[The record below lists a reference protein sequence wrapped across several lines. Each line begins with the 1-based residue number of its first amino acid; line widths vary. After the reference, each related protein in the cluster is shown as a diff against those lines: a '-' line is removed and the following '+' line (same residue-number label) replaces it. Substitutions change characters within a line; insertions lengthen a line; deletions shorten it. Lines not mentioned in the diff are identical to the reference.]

1 MKQLIVSDKVQKE
14 LLTDFMIMGETRGL
28 IGGYCED
35 EFPVY
40 YANEEMARML
50 GYGAVEEL
58 VEAINGKVINT
69 IHPDDREQVIKD
81 IGGEYYEGLTYET
94 TYRMPRKDGSW
105 FWTVD
110 KGKVIRTEEGKLAI
124 ISACQDMTSFVE
136 RHKKLE
142 EQNILSQATID
153 NIPGGY
159 HRCSLEEGHPFIY
172 ISDRFL
178 AILGWTRE
186 EIKTEFHNKFDNMLH
201 PDDRHLSAKY
211 TARILDTC
219 GHGFT
224 QDQIYRLLGKDGY
237 HWVTDATTLV
247 KSGDQTFFQGNIT
260 DITDFVKG
268 KEKNEKELEGSNQI
282 LNEHNRILSA
292 LSRDYTTVLLCD
304 LRQDTFEVVKGDSF
318 THHDPEEKQKLV
330 RESNCYSERVR
341 YFFENVLIK
350 ESAPEYLERLLPEYL
365 MNELQET
372 DSIEIYYKTIPNGSG
387 FRHFLANAVRL
398 SNEED
403 HFKIILGFRSV
414 DEIIKKEQEIE
425 LQREIIEGLGKEY
438 FSVLAVELDKDRVF
452 SYRES
457 EENGKIISDFC
468 RKCDNRWS
476 QIIPSYA
483 ETMVSDNTN
492 GEFEKQLGLETLRSQ
507 KEDYS
512 MTYEFKSGTE
522 IIYHQVRVAY
532 VKKKDGARVAVVGTR
547 NIDSLI
553 KKERMQ
559 EEKLKKAYAAAEN
572 SNKAKTEFLNNMS
585 HDIRTPMNVILGYN
599 QLMKSQLTE
608 PKQLDYQKKIEQSG
622 KLLLSI
628 INNVLDMAR
637 IESGKIKV
645 DENYESVGEVVD
657 EIISTFASE
666 AEERGIHLSGSMK
679 VTHRNILCDGTKIRE
694 IYVNLVS
701 NAIKYTPRGG
711 NVTITV
717 EELPCKREG
726 YMKVKSEIKDTGIGM
741 SKEYL
746 PTLFEPFSRE
756 LNTTTGRVRGTGLG
770 MPIVKKMIDLMGGS
784 LEVESEL
791 GKGTV
796 FTFTLMHKIADKKY
810 YSQRIE
816 KVKTSSM
823 RESLSG
829 KHVLLAEDNDLNAE
843 IAVTILEEA
852 GFVIERVEDGI
863 QCVNRIEQMS
873 PGTYDLILMDIQ
885 MPNMDGYQAAQC
897 IRHLNDKKKAEIPII
912 AMTAN
917 AFAED
922 RKRTFDAGMNGHIA
936 KPIDIEKLG
945 AVILSVLK
953 KQESLQIEK
962 NNSMSANRLRS

>member
-1 MKQLIVSDKVQKE
+1 MKQLIIPDKVQKE
-14 LLTDFMIMGETRGL
+14 MLTDFMIMGETKGL

-35 EFPVY
+35 EFPVC

-50 GYGAVEEL
+50 GYDAVEEL
-58 VEAINGKVINT
+58 IEAIDGKVINT

-81 IGGEYYEGLTYET
+81 IGDEYYEGLTYET
-94 TYRMPRKDGSW
+94 TYRMPRKDGSC

-110 KGKVIRTEEGKLAI
+110 KGKVVQTEDGKLAI
-124 ISACQDMTSFVE
+124 ISACYDMTSFVE

-142 EQNILSQATID
+142 EKNMLSQATID

-159 HRCSLEEGHPFIY
+159 HRCSLEEGHPFLY
-172 ISDRFL
+172 ISNRFL

-186 EIKTEFHNKFDNMLH
+186 EIRTIFDNKFDNMLH
-201 PDDRHLSAKY
+201 PDDRNLSSDY
-211 TARILDTC
+211 VTRILDTR
-219 GHGFT
+219 GHGSAK
-224 QDQIYRLLGKDGY
+224 DQIYRLLGKDGY

-247 KSGDQTFFQGNIT
+247 KSGNQTFFQGNIT
-260 DITDFVKG
+260 DFTDFVKA
-268 KEKNEKELEGSNQI
+268 KE
-282 LNEHNRILSA
+282 
-292 LSRDYTTVLLCD
+292 
-304 LRQDTFEVVKGDSF
+304 
-318 THHDPEEKQKLV
+318 
-330 RESNCYSERVR
+330 
-341 YFFENVLIK
+341 
-350 ESAPEYLERLLPEYL
+350 
-365 MNELQET
+365 
-372 DSIEIYYKTIPNGSG
+372 
-387 FRHFLANAVRL
+387 
-398 SNEED
+398 
-403 HFKIILGFRSV
+403 
-414 DEIIKKEQEIE
+414 KKEQEIE

-438 FSVLAVELDKDRVF
+438 FSVLAVELDKDRVL

-457 EENGKIISDFC
+457 GENGKIISDFC
-468 RKCDNRWS
+468 RKCGNRWS
-476 QIIPSYA
+476 KIIPSYA
-483 ETMVSDNTN
+483 EMMVSDNTN
-492 GEFEKQLGLETLRSQ
+492 GEFENQLGLETLRSQ
-507 KEDYS
+507 EKDYS
-512 MTYEFKSGTE
+512 MTYEFKLETG
-522 IIYHQVRVAY
+522 INYHQVRVAF
-532 VKKKDGARVAVVGTR
+532 VKKKDGTRMAVVGTR

-572 SNKAKTEFLNNMS
+572 ANKAKTEFLNNMS

-599 QLMKSQLTE
+599 QLMKSLLTE

-645 DENYESVGEVVD
+645 DENYERVGEVVD
-657 EIISTFASE
+657 EIISTFSSE
-666 AEERGIHLSGSMK
+666 AEEKEIHLSGSMK

-701 NAIKYTPRGG
+701 NAMKYTPRGG

-717 EELPCKREG
+717 EELPCEKEG

-756 LNTTTGRVRGTGLG
+756 QNTTIGRIGGTGLG
-770 MPIVKKMIDLMGGS
+770 MPIVKKMVDLMGGS
-784 LEVESEL
+784 IEVASEL

-796 FTFTLMHKIADKKY
+796 FTFTLMHKIADRKF
-810 YSQRIE
+810 YSQ
-816 KVKTSSM
+816 KTEAAETSEM
-823 RESLSG
+823 GKNLSG

-843 IAVTILEEA
+843 IAVTVLEET
-852 GFVIERVEDGI
+852 GIVIERVEDGI
-863 QCVNRIEQMS
+863 QCVNRVVQMS

-885 MPNMDGYQAAQC
+885 MPNMDGYKATRC
-897 IRHLNDKKKAEIPII
+897 IRRLDDKKKAEIPII

-922 RKRTFDAGMNGHIA
+922 RKKAFDAGMNGHIA

-945 AVILSVLK
+945 AVILSVLN
-953 KQESLQIEK
+953 KQENLQNGK
-962 NNSMSANRLRS
+962 NNSMNANRLRS

>member
-1 MKQLIVSDKVQKE
+1 MKQLIIPDKVQKE
-14 LLTDFMIMGETRGL
+14 MLTDFMIMGETKGL

-35 EFPVY
+35 EFPVC

-50 GYGAVEEL
+50 GYDAVEEL
-58 VEAINGKVINT
+58 IEAIDGKVINT

-81 IGGEYYEGLTYET
+81 IGDEYYEGLTYET
-94 TYRMPRKDGSW
+94 TYRMPRKDGSC

-110 KGKVIRTEEGKLAI
+110 KGKVVQTEDGKLAI
-124 ISACQDMTSFVE
+124 ISACYDMTSFVE

-142 EQNILSQATID
+142 EKNMLSQATID

-159 HRCSLEEGHPFIY
+159 HRCSLEEGHPFLY
-172 ISDRFL
+172 ISNRFL

-186 EIKTEFHNKFDNMLH
+186 EIRTIFDNKFDNMLH
-201 PDDRHLSAKY
+201 PDDRNLSSDY
-211 TARILDTC
+211 VTRILDTR
-219 GHGFT
+219 GHGSEK
-224 QDQIYRLLGKDGY
+224 DQIYRLLGKDGY

-247 KSGDQTFFQGNIT
+247 KSGNQTFFQGNIT
-260 DITDFVKG
+260 DFTDFVKA
-268 KEKNEKELEGSNQI
+268 KE
-282 LNEHNRILSA
+282 
-292 LSRDYTTVLLCD
+292 
-304 LRQDTFEVVKGDSF
+304 
-318 THHDPEEKQKLV
+318 
-330 RESNCYSERVR
+330 
-341 YFFENVLIK
+341 
-350 ESAPEYLERLLPEYL
+350 
-365 MNELQET
+365 
-372 DSIEIYYKTIPNGSG
+372 
-387 FRHFLANAVRL
+387 
-398 SNEED
+398 
-403 HFKIILGFRSV
+403 
-414 DEIIKKEQEIE
+414 KKEQEIE

-438 FSVLAVELDKDRVF
+438 FSVLAVELDKDRVL

-457 EENGKIISDFC
+457 GENGKIISDFC
-468 RKCDNRWS
+468 RKCGNRWS
-476 QIIPSYA
+476 KIIPSYA

-492 GEFEKQLGLETLRSQ
+492 GEFENQLGLETLRSQ
-507 KEDYS
+507 EKDYS
-512 MTYEFKSGTE
+512 MTYEFKLETG
-522 IIYHQVRVAY
+522 INYHQVRVAF
-532 VKKKDGARVAVVGTR
+532 VKKKDGTRMAVVGTR

-559 EEKLKKAYAAAEN
+559 EEKLKKAYVAAEN
-572 SNKAKTEFLNNMS
+572 ANKAKTEFLNNMS

-608 PKQLDYQKKIEQSG
+608 SKQLDYQKKIEQSG
-622 KLLLSI
+622 KLLLAI

-645 DENYESVGEVVD
+645 DENYERVGEVVD
-657 EIISTFASE
+657 EIISTFSSE
-666 AEERGIHLSGSMK
+666 AEEKEIHLSGSMK

-701 NAIKYTPRGG
+701 NAMKYTPRGG

-717 EELPCKREG
+717 EELPCEKEG
-726 YMKVKSEIKDTGIGM
+726 YIKVKSEIKDTGIGM

-756 LNTTTGRVRGTGLG
+756 QNTTTGRIGGTGLG
-770 MPIVKKMIDLMGGS
+770 MPIVKKMVDLMGGS
-784 LEVESEL
+784 IEVASEL

-796 FTFTLMHKIADKKY
+796 FTFTLMHKIADRKF
-810 YSQRIE
+810 YSQ
-816 KVKTSSM
+816 KTEAAETSEM
-823 RESLSG
+823 GKNLSG

-843 IAVTILEEA
+843 IAVTVLEET
-852 GFVIERVEDGI
+852 GIVIERVEDGI
-863 QCVNRIEQMS
+863 QCVNRVAQMS

-885 MPNMDGYQAAQC
+885 MPNMDGYKATRC
-897 IRHLNDKKKAEIPII
+897 IRRLDDKKKAEIPII

-922 RKRTFDAGMNGHIA
+922 RKKAFDAGMNGHIA

-953 KQESLQIEK
+953 KQESLQNGK
-962 NNSMSANRLRS
+962 NNSMNANRLRS

>member
-1 MKQLIVSDKVQKE
+1 MKQLIIPDKVQKE
-14 LLTDFMIMGETRGL
+14 MLTDFMIMGETKGL

-35 EFPVY
+35 EFPVC

-50 GYGAVEEL
+50 GYDAVEEL
-58 VEAINGKVINT
+58 IEAIDGKVINT

-81 IGGEYYEGLTYET
+81 IGDEYYEGLTYET
-94 TYRMPRKDGSW
+94 TYRMPRKDGSC

-110 KGKVIRTEEGKLAI
+110 KGKVVQTEDGKLAI
-124 ISACQDMTSFVE
+124 ISACYDMTSFVE

-142 EQNILSQATID
+142 EKNMLSQATID

-159 HRCSLEEGHPFIY
+159 HRCSLEEGHPFLY

-201 PDDRHLSAKY
+201 PDDRNLSSDY
-211 TARILDTC
+211 VTRILDTR
-219 GHGFT
+219 GHGSEK
-224 QDQIYRLLGKDGY
+224 DQIYRLLGKDGY

-247 KSGDQTFFQGNIT
+247 KSGNQTFFQGNIT
-260 DITDFVKG
+260 DFTDFVKA
-268 KEKNEKELEGSNQI
+268 KE
-282 LNEHNRILSA
+282 
-292 LSRDYTTVLLCD
+292 
-304 LRQDTFEVVKGDSF
+304 
-318 THHDPEEKQKLV
+318 
-330 RESNCYSERVR
+330 
-341 YFFENVLIK
+341 
-350 ESAPEYLERLLPEYL
+350 
-365 MNELQET
+365 
-372 DSIEIYYKTIPNGSG
+372 
-387 FRHFLANAVRL
+387 
-398 SNEED
+398 
-403 HFKIILGFRSV
+403 
-414 DEIIKKEQEIE
+414 KKEQEIE

-438 FSVLAVELDKDRVF
+438 FSVLAVELDKDRVL

-457 EENGKIISDFC
+457 GENGKIISDFC
-468 RKCDNRWS
+468 RKCGNRWS
-476 QIIPSYA
+476 KIIPSYA
-483 ETMVSDNTN
+483 KTMVSDNTN

-507 KEDYS
+507 EEDYS
-512 MTYEFKSGTE
+512 MTYEFKLETG
-522 IIYHQVRVAY
+522 INYHQVRVAF
-532 VKKKDGARVAVVGTR
+532 VKKKDGTRMAVVGTR

-559 EEKLKKAYAAAEN
+559 EEKLKKAYVAAEN
-572 SNKAKTEFLNNMS
+572 ANKAKTEFLNNMS

-608 PKQLDYQKKIEQSG
+608 SKQLDYQKKIEQSG
-622 KLLLSI
+622 KLLLAI

-645 DENYESVGEVVD
+645 DENYERVGEVVD
-657 EIISTFASE
+657 EIISTFSSE
-666 AEERGIHLSGSMK
+666 AEEKEIHLSGSMK

-701 NAIKYTPRGG
+701 NAMKYTPRGG

-717 EELPCKREG
+717 EELPCEKEG
-726 YMKVKSEIKDTGIGM
+726 YIKVKSEIKDTGIGM

-756 LNTTTGRVRGTGLG
+756 QNTTTRRIGGTGLG
-770 MPIVKKMIDLMGGS
+770 MPIVKKMVDLMGGS
-784 LEVESEL
+784 IEVASEL

-796 FTFTLMHKIADKKY
+796 FTFTLMHKIADRKF
-810 YSQRIE
+810 YSQ
-816 KVKTSSM
+816 KTEAAETSEM
-823 RESLSG
+823 GKNLSG

-843 IAVTILEEA
+843 IAVTVLEET
-852 GFVIERVEDGI
+852 GIVIERVEDGI
-863 QCVNRIEQMS
+863 QCVNRVVQMS

-885 MPNMDGYQAAQC
+885 MPNMDGYKATRC
-897 IRHLNDKKKAEIPII
+897 IRRLDDKKKAEIPII

-922 RKRTFDAGMNGHIA
+922 RKKAFDAGMNGHIA

-945 AVILSVLK
+945 AVILSVLN
-953 KQESLQIEK
+953 KQENLQNGK
-962 NNSMSANRLRS
+962 NNSMNANRLRS

>member
-1 MKQLIVSDKVQKE
+1 MKQLIIPDKVQKE
-14 LLTDFMIMGETRGL
+14 MLTDFMIMGETSGL
-28 IGGYCED
+28 IGGYCEN

-50 GYGAVEEL
+50 GYDAVEEM
-58 VEAINGKVINT
+58 VEAIDGKIINT
-69 IHPDDREQVIKD
+69 IHPDDREHVIKD
-81 IGGEYYEGLTYET
+81 IGGEYYEGLTYGT
-94 TYRMPRKDGSW
+94 TYRMQRKDGSW
-105 FWTVD
+105 FWTVA
-110 KGKVIRTEEGKLAI
+110 KGKVIQTEEGRLAI
-124 ISACQDMTSFVE
+124 ISACYDMTSFVE

-142 EQNILSQATID
+142 EQNMLSQATID

-159 HRCSLEEGHPFIY
+159 HRCSLEEGHPFLY

-186 EIKTEFHNKFDNMLH
+186 EIRTKFHNKFDNMLH
-201 PDDRHLSAKY
+201 PDDRNLSSDY
-211 TARILDTC
+211 VTRILDTC
-219 GHGFT
+219 GRGLT
-224 QDQIYRLLGKDGY
+224 KDQIYRVLGKDGY

-260 DITDFVKG
+260 DITDFVKE
-268 KEKNEKELEGSNQI
+268 KEKKENELEDSNKI
-282 LNEHNRILSA
+282 LNERNRILSA

-304 LRQDTFEVVKGDSF
+304 LRQDTFEVVKGDTF
-318 THHDPEEKQKLV
+318 THNDPEEKQKLV

-350 ESAPEYLERLLPEYL
+350 ESAPEYLERLLPEHL
-365 MNELQET
+365 IEELKEKE
-372 DSIEIYYKTIPNGSG
+372 SIEIYHKTIPNGSG
-387 FRHFLANAVRL
+387 SRHFLAKAVRL

-403 HFKIILGFRSV
+403 HFRIILGFRSV

-457 EENGKIISDFC
+457 GENGKIISDFC
-468 RKCDNRWS
+468 RKCGNRWS
-476 QIIPSYA
+476 KIIPSYA
-483 ETMVSDNTN
+483 KTMVSDNTN
-492 GEFEKQLGLETLRSQ
+492 GEFEKQLGLETLRLQ
-507 KEDYS
+507 EEDYS
-512 MTYEFKSGTE
+512 MTYEFKSETG
-522 IIYHQVRVAY
+522 INYHQVRVAY
-532 VKKKDGARVAVVGTR
+532 VKKIDGTRVAVVGTR

-553 KKERMQ
+553 KKERIQ

-572 SNKAKTEFLNNMS
+572 ANKAKTEFLNNMS

-622 KLLLSI
+622 KLLMAI

-637 IESGKIKV
+637 IESGKMKV
-645 DENYESVGEVVD
+645 DENYEIVGEVVD
-657 EIISTFASE
+657 EIISTFSSE
-666 AEERGIHLSGSMK
+666 AEEKGIHLSGSMQ

-711 NVTITV
+711 NIIITV
-717 EELPCKREG
+717 EELPCEKEG
-726 YMKVKSEIKDTGIGM
+726 YVKVKAEIKDNGIGM

-756 LNTTTGRVRGTGLG
+756 QNTTTGKVGGTGLG
-770 MPIVKKMIDLMGGS
+770 MPIVKKMVDLMGGS

-810 YSQRIE
+810 YSQ
-816 KVKTSSM
+816 KTETVEASD
-823 RESLSG
+823 REENLRG

-843 IAVTILEEA
+843 IAVTVLEEA
-852 GFVIERVEDGI
+852 GIVIERVEDGI
-863 QCVNRIEQMS
+863 QCVNKVEQMS

-885 MPNMDGYQAAQC
+885 MPNMDGYKATKC
-897 IRHLNDKKKAEIPII
+897 IRRLDDKKKAEIPII

-922 RKRTFDAGMNGHIA
+922 RKRAFDAGMNGHIG

-953 KQESLQIEK
+953 KQESLQTGK
-962 NNSMSANRLRS
+962 NNSMSK

>member
-1 MKQLIVSDKVQKE
+1 MKQLIISDKVQKE
-14 LLTDFMIMGETRGL
+14 MLTDFMIMGETRGL

-110 KGKVIRTEEGKLAI
+110 KGKVIQTEEGKLAI
-124 ISACQDMTSFVE
+124 ISACYDMTSFVE

-142 EQNILSQATID
+142 EQNMLSQATID

-159 HRCSLEEGHPFIY
+159 HRCSLEVGNPFLY

-178 AILGWTRE
+178 TILGWTRE
-186 EIKTEFHNKFDNMLH
+186 EIKTIFDNKFDNMLH
-201 PDDRHLSAKY
+201 PDDRNLSTDY

-247 KSGDQTFFQGNIT
+247 KSGNQTFFQGNIT
-260 DITDFVKG
+260 DITDFVKA
-268 KEKNEKELEGSNQI
+268 KEKEEKELEDSNRI
-282 LNEHNRILSA
+282 LNERNRILSA

-304 LRQDTFEVVKGDSF
+304 LKKDTFEVVKGDTF
-318 THHDPEEKQKLV
+318 THNTHTGKQHLV
-330 RESNCYSERVR
+330 LAGNCYSERVR

-350 ESAPEYLERLLPEYL
+350 ESAPEYLERLLPDHL
-365 MNELQET
+365 MKELQET
-372 DSIEIYYKTIPNGSG
+372 DSIEIYHKTIPNGTGS
-387 FRHFLANAVRL
+387 RHFLARAIRL

-403 HFKIILGFRSV
+403 HFKIILGFYSV
-414 DEIIKKEQEIE
+414 DEIMKKEQEIE

-438 FSVLAVELDKDRVF
+438 FSVLAVELDKDQVL

-457 EENGKIISDFC
+457 GENGKIISDFC
-468 RKCDNRWS
+468 KKCGNRWS
-476 QIIPSYA
+476 KIIPSYA

-492 GEFEKQLGLETLRSQ
+492 GEFEKQLGLEALRSRE
-507 KEDYS
+507 EDYS
-512 MTYEFKSGTE
+512 MGYEFKSETG
-522 IIYHQVRVAY
+522 IKYYQVRVAY
-532 VKKKDGARVAVVGTR
+532 VKKKDGTRMAVVGTR

-559 EEKLKKAYAAAEN
+559 EEKLKKAYAVAEN
-572 SNKAKTEFLNNMS
+572 ANKAKTEFLNNMS

-599 QLMKSQLTE
+599 QLMKTQLTE
-608 PKQLDYQKKIEQSG
+608 PKQLDYQKKIEQSR

-628 INNVLDMAR
+628 INSVLDMAR
-637 IESGKIKV
+637 IESGKMKV
-645 DENYESVGEVVD
+645 DENYERVGEVVD

-666 AEERGIHLSGSMK
+666 AEEKGIHLSGNMQ
-679 VTHRNILCDGTKIRE
+679 VTHRNVLCDGTKIRE
-694 IYVNLVS
+694 I
-701 NAIKYTPRGG
+701 
-711 NVTITV
+711 
-717 EELPCKREG
+717 REH
-726 YMKVKSEIKDTGIGM
+726 
-741 SKEYL
+741 
-746 PTLFEPFSRE
+746 
-756 LNTTTGRVRGTGLG
+756 NTTTGKVGGTGLG
-770 MPIVKKMIDLMGGS
+770 MPIVKKMVDLMGGS
-784 LEVESEL
+784 IEVESEL

-796 FTFTLMHKIADKKY
+796 FTVTLMHKMADKKY
-810 YSQRIE
+810 YSQKIE
-816 KVKTSSM
+816 TVIASDM
-823 RESLSG
+823 GENLRG
-829 KHVLLAEDNDLNAE
+829 KHILLAEDNELNAE
-843 IAVTILEEA
+843 IAIAILEET
-852 GFVIERVEDGI
+852 GLIIDRVEDGI
-863 QCVNRIEQMS
+863 QCVNRIDQM
-873 PGTYDLILMDIQ
+873 PAGTYDMILMDIQ
-885 MPNMDGYQAAQC
+885 MPNMDGYKATKC
-897 IRHLNDKKKAEIPII
+897 IRHLQDIKKAEIPII

-917 AFAED
+917 AFEED
-922 RKRTFDAGMNGHIA
+922 RKKAFDADMNEHIA
-936 KPIDIEKLG
+936 KPIDIEKLR
-945 AVILSVLK
+945 AVILSVLN
-953 KQESLQIEK
+953 KQE
-962 NNSMSANRLRS
+962 N